1 MRVISFVNMK
11 GGVGK
16 TTLAVNVADA
26 LSRRADKRVL
36 IVDVDPQFNAT
47 QCLYSGDEYVAA
59 RAAGGHTIADL
70 FNDSMNHAVSAVS
83 GQTFSVPPKLE
94 DIRPWVFRD
103 GLDILAGNLEIYRMD
118 MAPGQGRELR
128 LKRYINI
135 LQKNN
140 TYDYVIIDTPPTP
153 SAFMN
158 SALLASGYYVVP
170 VRPEPLSRVGID
182 LLRGV
187 IDRIIENHG
196 HQIENIGVVVT
207 MADARTTVYY
217 DALKF
222 LDSDKTWKDKRFKTI
237 LPQRTAIARGQGSQE
252 LILDSGEAD
261 SMRAIA
267 GVMNELLERVN
278 DDGI

>member
-26 LSRRADKRVL
+26 LNRRGEKRVL

-47 QCLYSGDEYVAA
+47 QCLYGGDEYVEK
-59 RAAGGHTIADL
+59 RKAGGHTVADL
-70 FNDSMNHAVSAVS
+70 FNDSLSHSVDVLS
-83 GQTFSVPPKLE
+83 GKSLSSSTKLDDIKPWSV
-94 DIRPWVFRD
+94 RPGF
-103 GLDILAGNLEIYRMD
+103 DILAGNLEIYRMD

-128 LKRYINI
+128 LKRFVNI
-135 LQKNN
+135 LRQANS
-140 TYDYVIIDTPPTP
+140 YDYVIIDTPPTP

-158 SALLASGYYVVP
+158 SALLASEYYVVP

-196 HQIENIGVVVT
+196 HRIDNVGVVVT
-207 MADARTTVYY
+207 MADARTNVYY
-217 DALKF
+217 EALEF
-222 LDSDKTWKDKRFKTI
+222 LDSDNIWQGKRFKTV
-237 LPQRTAIARGQGSQE
+237 LPQRTAIARGQGRQE
-252 LILDSGEAD
+252 LILDSGQAD

-267 GVMNELLERVN
+267 GIMNELLDRVN
-278 DDGI
+278 DNGD